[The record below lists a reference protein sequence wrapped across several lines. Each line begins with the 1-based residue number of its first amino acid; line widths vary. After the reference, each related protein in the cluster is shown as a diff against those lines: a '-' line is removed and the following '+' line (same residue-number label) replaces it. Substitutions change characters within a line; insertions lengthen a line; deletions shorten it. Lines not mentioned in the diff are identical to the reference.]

1 MAQGIW
7 EYEKKHLMAGL
18 RWEGLGGSNFCR
30 WEGAPWWE
38 EVGEGAPWRKARQ
51 CFGASCACRTAHS
64 ASLQSSDHNKPSH
77 SIAIVGDVKN
87 YGEKISLSSTLSP
100 VLCIFGKRIYSR
112 GSWHCSAQWVK
123 DLCPYLSISNHSYGN
138 IGARMPIKYMILFAG
153 CTLQLR
159 TFQDRN

>member
-1 MAQGIW
+1 MISSSYINRNLVEIWLMAQGIW

-87 YGEKISLSSTLSP
+87 YGEKISLSLTLSP
-100 VLCIFGKRIYSR
+100 VLCIFGKWI
-112 GSWHCSAQWVK
+112 WHVLSSCRMLRVFLVRFSKWLQSVK
-123 DLCPYLSISNHSYGN
+123 KVL
-138 IGARMPIKYMILFAG
+138 
-153 CTLQLR
+153 
-159 TFQDRN
+159 